1 MKRNSVLLGAGAARP
16 RQVQPNS
23 SARLPRAHA
32 HHAHHAHHHWGKGGP
47 PTDRHARAA
56 TTWHLPRR
64 TGSQTLSPTF
74 NRVSVASLPSGSHP
88 SSPWKHDMAS
98 ATPSHT
104 AHSREA
110 SGSRAAGGKGLYL
123 APQGQ
128 PSWWAWLVGA
138 LEAWST
144 RSSSFRATATE
155 PKWWLSPP
163 AAPPTLLCLPPG
175 EGVAQRTSPPV
186 SCRVDAEPGRIPGA
200 HVRKEGPRSVE
211 TAGKESWPTP
221 GPPATGRVPC
231 HLPGGSPVTV
241 GISFPFPEG
250 QRRDGPEHRRHPPG
264 GTERGRL
271 PSCLS
276 PGSMCTTKSR

>member
-1 MKRNSVLLGAGAARP
+1 MCFWGLVLPGPGRCSLTVQLGCPEPTPITPTTPTTTGAKEDH
-16 RQVQPNS
+16 QPTDMPEPL
-23 SARLPRAHA
+23 LP
-32 HHAHHAHHHWGKGGP
+32 GTSQGGP
-47 PTDRHARAA
+47 G
-56 TTWHLPRR
+56 PR
-64 TGSQTLSPTF
+64 PTF

-98 ATPSHT
+98 AMPSHT

-264 GTERGRL
+264 GTECGRL